1 MATRRNT
8 KFVLDILVSRISLLA
23 LSVLTAWL
31 GISVA
36 KEMYQKHQ
44 VNKEIAHLQQEIL
57 DLTNKNNDLASFLDL
72 FDDPN
77 TVELE
82 AKRRLN
88 LKKPGEKVVV
98 ILRDKNNESQNIVQS
113 GSDIS
118 HQGAS
123 DESEIDE
130 SAWLANPLKWWQYI
144 TNIK

>member
-8 KFVLDILVSRISLLA
+8 KFVLDILASRISLL
-23 LSVLTAWL
+23 VLGAFTAWL
-31 GISVA
+31 GVSVA

-88 LKKPGEKVVV
+88 LKKPGEEVAV
-98 ILRDKNNESQNIVQS
+98 ILRDKNNEEQNVVRGNDILHRDTSSESKES
-113 GSDIS
+113 GSSI
-118 HQGAS
+118 
-123 DESEIDE
+123 
-130 SAWLANPLKWWQYI
+130 LANPLKWWQYI
-144 TNIK
+144 TNTK